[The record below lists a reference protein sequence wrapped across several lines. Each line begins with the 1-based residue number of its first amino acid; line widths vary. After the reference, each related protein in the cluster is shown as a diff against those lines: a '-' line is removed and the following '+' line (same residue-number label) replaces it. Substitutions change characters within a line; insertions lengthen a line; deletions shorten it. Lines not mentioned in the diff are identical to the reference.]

1 MRDYKQYTLLDASAP
16 RAITSS
22 TNASP
27 IEVTATSHGLVT
39 GDKITIFGHATNTAA
54 NGTWVVTRTGANT
67 FTLNGSAGN
76 GIGAGTGVFAKGGVI
91 PLVDDFSHAVLSF
104 DTDGGGDAAF
114 TVKLVGSI
122 QETLPDFAES
132 QTASNS
138 YDYIEMIDMQDGSSL
153 DGDTGFVVA
162 TADDHRL
169 FEANINGLKW
179 LSVVPTAGTAG
190 EITVKVRLFTK

>member
-1 MRDYKQYTLLDASAP
+1 MRNYKSYTLLDAAAP

-22 TNASP
+22 TNATP
-27 IEVTATSHGLVT
+27 IAVTAASHGLVT

-67 FTLNGSAGN
+67 FTLNNSVGN
-76 GIGAGTGVFAKGGVI
+76 GIGAGTGTFAKGGVV
-91 PLVDDFSHAVLSF
+91 PLLDDFQHAIISIN
-104 DTDGGGDAAF
+104 TDGGGDAAM

-122 QETLPDFAES
+122 QDTMPDFAEAQS
-132 QTASNS
+132 ASNS
-138 YDYIEMIDMQDGSSL
+138 YDYIEMIDLQDGSSL

-190 EITVKVRLFTK
+190 EVTVKVRLFTE